1 MGGAENG
8 FSKVIY
14 NGNTGYALSSYLSP
28 DAVVGNGTEK
38 VYEVVNCQ
46 ESITLRTS
54 PSTSASEICQIP
66 LGETVIFYG
75 EARKWILP
83 GGVWGEE
90 WLCSCVL
97 FKKSMNRR
105 RSFKDE
111 GRRSLF
117 TRKSNRFS

>member
-66 LGETVIFYG
+66 LGETVIDVYKRQPLWRVPYERERNASSDSFCG
-75 EARKWILP
+75 RTVAQR
-83 GGVWGEE
+83 GGLGTVSQRVYIIWTVSG
-90 WLCSCVL
+90 
-97 FKKSMNRR
+97 
-105 RSFKDE
+105 
-111 GRRSLF
+111 
-117 TRKSNRFS
+117 